1 VIKLH
6 GVKNKMENVLQAIE
20 AQAKLNPDRI
30 AMGTEH
36 GSITYRKLLLQA
48 RSLATALLTEAPEGI
63 VAFSGL
69 FGIERF
75 VAVLGCLWA
84 GRAFLPLSD
93 SGNVSQE
100 VAKQCAVVFVIGA
113 QLPGWSS
120 RPLDELLQYSPLKE
134 PVRRAA
140 KTTAWIT
147 TTSGSTGSPKCVPE
161 NNLPAAVVIQIHI
174 DEKLVKSGDVV
185 ATLGAAWHHI
195 SLASL
200 MVGATL
206 EVFDVQNKGPAGLLD
221 WLEARGIT
229 NVHTYTAMFRLLL
242 SSHTRLLPKLQ
253 TVCVFGEPLRD
264 KEFAG
269 FNLLTPKGARLING
283 YGSTEIGLISQFI
296 YSNGNPVPHGPIPVG
311 YAFPSVK
318 IEIIDIS
325 GIKVPTGELGEITI
339 RSVQVPDGYI
349 GMKSDAF
356 VHGPTG
362 VEYFRTGDIG
372 RLDLTGN
379 LTVLG
384 RLDDMVKI
392 RGTQVL
398 LKDVQTTLESHPSIN
413 ETMVTRY
420 FRSDGEPRL
429 CAHLVADF
437 QIGLP
442 ELVRY
447 LKLRHVETPSTLF
460 HYGALPRTRTGK
472 VDRRA
477 LAQPQ
482 ETAASLSPNETEM
495 ISRLRA
501 IWSEVIRQDNFHAD
515 ARLEDIGGDSHDA
528 MRILLLLEERLG
540 RKIRLD
546 EAIFDGF
553 SLNNL
558 ARSLS
563 EPTGHEQ
570 LTIFSAALS
579 KKTIFALPVA
589 DGSITH
595 MVPLLKEISSSFS
608 VIAIRPKGLA
618 GVDRAVSRIKDLG
631 KNAAQTILDHGCA
644 EGAILVGFSAGATS
658 AFETARH
665 LQNAGYRLG
674 GLILLD
680 PPAQWSRVMPEA
692 RAVLGPL
699 IRQGDWSWAK
709 RGAVSLLG
717 GAGFDIPSDAA
728 RFAWLS
734 YRATPLRIAVPTLIV
749 AAQVARSSHAKA
761 AWRSVLGEQL
771 EVIDVPGDH
780 VRFLRP
786 PLDCS
791 LVDKIEKWIE
801 KLGLELSD

>member
-1 VIKLH
+1 
-6 GVKNKMENVLQAIE
+6 MEKVLQAIK

-30 AMGTEH
+30 AMGTES
-36 GSITYRKLLLQA
+36 GSISYRELLLQA

-63 VAFSGL
+63 VALSGL

-84 GRAFLPLSD
+84 GRTFLPLYD

-100 VAKQCAVVFVIGA
+100 VARQCAIVFVIGA

-120 RPLDELLQYSPLKE
+120 RPLDELLQYPPLKE

-147 TTSGSTGSPKCVPE
+147 TTSGSTGRPKCVPE
-161 NNLPAAVVIQIHI
+161 NNLAAAVIIQIHI
-174 DEKLVKSGDVV
+174 DEELVKSGDVV
-185 ATLGAAWHHI
+185 TTLGAAWNHI
-195 SLASL
+195 LLVSL

-221 WLEARGIT
+221 WLEARSIT
-229 NVHTYTAMFRLLL
+229 NVHTYTAMFRILLA
-242 SSHTRLLPKLQ
+242 SHTRLLPKLQ

-264 KEFAG
+264 KDLAG
-269 FNLLTPKGARLING
+269 FNILTPKGARLING

-296 YSNGNPVPHGPIPVG
+296 YSNDDPIPQGPIPAG

-318 IEIIDIS
+318 IEITDIS
-325 GIKVPTGELGEITI
+325 GIKIPTGEIGEIII
-339 RSVQVPDGYI
+339 RSIQVPDGYI
-349 GMKSDAF
+349 GMESDAF

-398 LKDVQTTLESHPSIN
+398 LKNVQAAIESHPSIN
-413 ETMVTRY
+413 ESILTRY

-429 CAHLVADF
+429 CAHIVADF

-442 ELVRY
+442 TLVKY
-447 LKLRHVETPSTLF
+447 LKLHHVEPPSALF

-482 ETAASLSPNETEM
+482 ETATSLSSNETELV
-495 ISRLRA
+495 SKLRA
-501 IWSEVIRQDNFHAD
+501 VWSEVIRQDNFHAD

-540 RKIRLD
+540 REIRLD

-558 ARSLS
+558 ARILS
-563 EPTGHEQ
+563 EPTGNDK
-570 LTIFSAALS
+570 LTVFSTALS
-579 KKTIFALPVA
+579 EQTIFALPTA
-589 DGSITH
+589 DGSIKH
-595 MVPLLKEISSSFS
+595 MVPLLNEISSSFS

-618 GVDRAVSRIKDLG
+618 GRERALSRVKDIG
-631 KNAAQTILDHGCA
+631 KNAAQTILDHGGT
-644 EGAILVGFSAGATS
+644 EGAILIGFSAGATF
-658 AFETARH
+658 AFETTRH

-680 PPAQWSRVMPEA
+680 PPVQWSRVMPEA

-699 IRQGDWSWAK
+699 LREGDWSWAK

-717 GAGFDIPSDAA
+717 GAGFDIPSDAMN
-728 RFAWLS
+728 FAWSS
-734 YRATPLRIAVPTLIV
+734 YRAKRLRIEVPTLIV
-749 AAQVARSSHAKA
+749 AAEAARSSHAKA

-771 EVIDVPGDH
+771 EVIDMPGDH
-780 VRFLRP
+780 LRFLRS
-786 PLDCS
+786 PLDCI
-791 LVDKIEKWIE
+791 LVGKIEKWIE
-801 KLGLELSD
+801 KRGLGLSD